1 MRNLTYLF
9 VLTIGISTLPVTAE
23 DHGEGPP
30 PHWEPVGD
38 ARQAL
43 HDELGDLV
51 ESGDVGRIHELIG
64 QLEEAFHA
72 AVDADRQHRHQRQ
85 ERHRAIA
92 DQFRQE
98 HEEADRAADEA
109 HRAADEARDRKH
121 REVDETANQA
131 HQEADRVADE
141 AHRAADEARDQKH
154 REIEERRH
162 QEFEGQH

>member
-1 MRNLTYLF
+1 MRNLAYLIVF
-9 VLTIGISTLPVTAE
+9 SIGICTLPVAAQ
-23 DHGEGPP
+23 DHDGGPP
-30 PHWEPVGD
+30 PHWEPVD
-38 ARQAL
+38 NARQAL

-51 ESGDVGRIHELIG
+51 ENGDVGRIHELIG

-85 ERHRAIA
+85 EIHRAIA

-109 HRAADEARDRKH
+109 HRAADEARDQKH
-121 REVDETANQA
+121 REVDEAANQA
-131 HQEADRVADE
+131 HQEADRAADE

-162 QEFEGQH
+162 QEYEGKH